1 MSMEEK
7 MKELEDK
14 LEEVDEKQYSE
25 KKDPSDILKRI
36 ENNIVFKARKA
47 HELDQEFV
55 DNQ

>member
-25 KKDPSDILKRI
+25 KKDLSDVLKRI
-36 ENNIVFKARKA
+36 ENNVAFKAKKA
-47 HELDQEFV
+47 HELDQEFM